1 MDFFFTIAE
10 TKLAGSFPTSQF
22 EPEGYYSPFYLGVKT
37 QIGGLLFYIKSSIP
51 SRQLYNGSICDSI

>member
-10 TKLAGSFPTSQF
+10 NKLAGSFPTSQF
-22 EPEGYYSPFYLGVKT
+22 ELEGYYSPFYLGITT